1 MLYKGLKGKVRI
13 PTDDLIQNNRCCRN
27 QHSLAFDI
35 TSASKEADKISF
47 FPQTIRDWNDLPDS
61 LISSAEMS
69 DDCVSGR
76 VRFVASGS
84 GSELI
89 LFDLRLLKPEET
101 SSVKSNRGLLVLEA
115 LLPLPNSEWKTEDG
129 RGHVTA
135 FLPTTMAASA
145 AGPTFNDFH

>member
-1 MLYKGLKGKVRI
+1 MI
-13 PTDDLIQNNRCCRN
+13 
-27 QHSLAFDI
+27 
-35 TSASKEADKISF
+35 
-47 FPQTIRDWNDLPDS
+47 ND
-61 LISSAEMS
+61 ENVGTHFEQ
-69 DDCVSGR
+69 CR

-89 LFDLRLLKPEET
+89 LFDLRLLKPGEA

-115 LLPLPNSEWKTEDG
+115 LLPLPNFEWKTKDG

-135 FLPTTMAASA
+135 FLSTTMAASA